1 MLTLNDILQEALQA
15 YNTGQFEKS
24 RQLLESGLALD
35 EHSQPCLWGL
45 IKVCDALQDEQGSVN
60 SLHKL
65 ATLLPD
71 DISVLEAFTAR
82 CQTPKQ
88 LDLAIDLYAGY
99 LHRRPDSADGH
110 YNYAYLL
117 ARIGKP
123 SSAIPAYERAIA
135 LGAER
140 PEEIVLNI
148 STVYSQQLRDDAE
161 ADLQL
166 HRAIALNSR
175 YVPAFFNLGCLAEQQ
190 GDRDG
195 ACAHFSHCLELDS
208 SYLPALARLA
218 DARQFEDETD
228 PLIVRLKAQAAR
240 SDDPD
245 LHFALGRALEQCG
258 KFRASLAHFD
268 KANSADRLTYRE
280 YVPTVIEAEFD
291 AIKKTFNDEWFKQN
305 RLSHSAS
312 PVFICGMFRSG
323 STLVEQILAAHSA
336 FTPAGEREF
345 FSRLVETELPDYPRD
360 SEQITKSELQSWV
373 ARYQE
378 ESDRI
383 FGRNTRLTDKRP
395 DNFLYLGLIKA
406 LFPAAK
412 IIVTHRAW
420 HDIAWSIYSTRF
432 GQAQH
437 YATDIRT
444 IRHYINL
451 QTDLMTYWRSLFGQ
465 DIFTVEYESL
475 VIAPRQTLTSLLN
488 FLGEPWEEGCL
499 RFNTLKN
506 TVKTESVW
514 QVRQP
519 LYTSSVGRSAPFA
532 ELRPELFD

>member
-1 MLTLNDILQEALQA
+1 MLTLNDILQGALQA

-24 RQLLESGLALD
+24 RQLLKSGLALD
-35 EHSQPCLWGL
+35 EQCQPCLWGL
-45 IKVCDALQDEQGSVN
+45 IKVCDAMQDEHGSVHY
-60 SLHKL
+60 LHKL
-65 ATLLPD
+65 AALLPD
-71 DISVLEAFTAR
+71 DITVLEALTAR
-82 CQTPKQ
+82 CQMSKH
-88 LDLAIDLYAGY
+88 LDLAIDLYSSY
-99 LHRRPDSADGH
+99 LHRKPDSADGH

-117 ARIGKP
+117 ARASKP
-123 SSAIPAYERAIA
+123 LSAIAAYERAIA
-135 LGAER
+135 LSAER

-148 STVYSQQLRDDAE
+148 STVYSGQLRDDAE
-161 ADLQL
+161 AGLQL
-166 HRAIALNSR
+166 KRAIELNSR

-195 ACAHFSHCLELDS
+195 ACAYFSHCLELDS

-228 PLIVRLKAQAAR
+228 PLIDRLKAQAAK

-245 LHFALGRALEQCG
+245 LHFSLGRALEQCG
-258 KFRASLAHFD
+258 KFSASLAHFD
-268 KANSADRLTYRE
+268 KANSVDRLTYRK
-280 YVPTVIEAEFD
+280 YVPSVVEAEFN
-291 AIKKTFNDEWFKQN
+291 AVKKNFNDEWFNQN
-305 RLSHSAS
+305 RLLDSAS

-345 FSRLVETELPDYPRD
+345 FSRLVDTELPNYPLD
-360 SEQITKSELQSWV
+360 SELITNRALQLWA

-378 ESDRI
+378 ESGRI
-383 FGRNTRLTDKRP
+383 FGQNTRLTDKRP

-420 HDIAWSIYSTRF
+420 HDIAWSIYTTRF

-437 YATDIRT
+437 YATDIRA

-451 QTDLMTYWRSLFGQ
+451 QTDLMTHWQSLFGQ
-465 DIFTVEYESL
+465 DIFTVEYEAL
-475 VIAPRQTLTSLLN
+475 VTAPRETITNLLN
-488 FLGEPWEEGCL
+488 FLGERWEEGCL
-499 RFNTLKN
+499 TFNTLKN

>member
-1 MLTLNDILQEALQA
+1 MLTLNDILQGALQA
-15 YNTGQFEKS
+15 YNTGQLEES
-24 RQLLESGLALD
+24 RQLLKSGLALD
-35 EHSQPCLWGL
+35 EQCQPCLWGL
-45 IKVCDALQDEQGSVN
+45 IKVCDALQDEHGSVHY
-60 SLHKL
+60 LHKL

-71 DISVLEAFTAR
+71 DITVLEALTAR
-82 CQTPKQ
+82 CQMPKH
-88 LDLAIDLYAGY
+88 LDLAIDLYASY
-99 LHRRPDSADGH
+99 LHRKPDSADGH
-110 YNYAYLL
+110 YNHAYLL
-117 ARIGKP
+117 ARAGKP
-123 SSAIPAYERAIA
+123 SSAIAAYERAIA
-135 LGAER
+135 FGAER

-148 STVYSQQLRDDAE
+148 STVYSQQLRDDAQ
-161 ADLQL
+161 AGLQL
-166 HRAIALNSR
+166 KRALELNSR

-228 PLIVRLKAQAAR
+228 PLIGRLQAQATK

-258 KFRASLAHFD
+258 KFPASLAHFD
-268 KANSADRLTYRE
+268 KANSADRLTYRK
-280 YVPTVIEAEFD
+280 YVPSLAEAEFN
-291 AIKKTFNDEWFKQN
+291 AIKNNFNAEWFNQN
-305 RLSHSAS
+305 RLLDSAS

-345 FSRLVETELPDYPRD
+345 FSRLVETELPNYPLD
-360 SEQITKSELQSWV
+360 SELITSRALQSWA

-412 IIVTHRAW
+412 IIVTQRAW
-420 HDIAWSIYSTRF
+420 HDIAWSIYTTRF

-437 YATDIRT
+437 YATDIRA

-451 QTDLMTYWRSLFGQ
+451 QTDLMTHWQSLFGQ
-465 DIFTVEYESL
+465 DIFTVKYEAL
-475 VIAPRQTLTSLLN
+475 VTAPQETITNLLN
-488 FLGEPWEEGCL
+488 FLGEPWEENCL
-499 RFNTLKN
+499 TFNTLKN

>member
-1 MLTLNDILQEALQA
+1 MTLNDILQGALQA

-45 IKVCDALQDEQGSVN
+45 IKVCDALQDEHGSVN
-60 SLHKL
+60 YLHKL

-71 DISVLEAFTAR
+71 DITVLEAFTAR

-88 LDLAIDLYAGY
+88 LGLAIDLYASY
-99 LHRRPDSADGH
+99 LHRKPDSADGH

-117 ARIGKP
+117 ARASKP
-123 SSAIPAYERAIA
+123 SSAIAAYERAIA

-166 HRAIALNSR
+166 QRAIELNSR

-195 ACAHFSHCLELDS
+195 ACAYFSHCLELDS

-228 PLIVRLKAQAAR
+228 PLIVRLKAQAAK

-268 KANSADRLTYRE
+268 KANSADRL
-280 YVPTVIEAEFD
+280 
-291 AIKKTFNDEWFKQN
+291 
-305 RLSHSAS
+305 
-312 PVFICGMFRSG
+312 
-323 STLVEQILAAHSA
+323 
-336 FTPAGEREF
+336 
-345 FSRLVETELPDYPRD
+345 
-360 SEQITKSELQSWV
+360 
-373 ARYQE
+373 
-378 ESDRI
+378 
-383 FGRNTRLTDKRP
+383 
-395 DNFLYLGLIKA
+395 
-406 LFPAAK
+406 
-412 IIVTHRAW
+412 
-420 HDIAWSIYSTRF
+420 
-432 GQAQH
+432 
-437 YATDIRT
+437 
-444 IRHYINL
+444 NL
-451 QTDLMTYWRSLFGQ
+451 QRICADGNRSR
-465 DIFTVEYESL
+465 I
-475 VIAPRQTLTSLLN
+475 
-488 FLGEPWEEGCL
+488 
-499 RFNTLKN
+499 
-506 TVKTESVW
+506 
-514 QVRQP
+514 
-519 LYTSSVGRSAPFA
+519 
-532 ELRPELFD
+532 